1 MAFREQ
7 VKFQRKA
14 FPWTAAQSVETQKQS
29 FGPVPISSSG
39 GHVTWRVE
47 GYVSLHGN
55 QADPSI
61 DERKSRVLWVPTT
74 RCHLAGGLTKR
85 GTVRGTSAVG
95 TNCEAF
101 GWCSQ
106 ATLRVQQGRLP
117 TSRLPFIEQ
126 ALAPVGARL
135 RFTRRFQIRCLCVC
149 LCIWS

>member
-55 QADPSI
+55 QAQSVEPRQWAPIAKPLDG
-61 DERKSRVLWVPTT
+61 
-74 RCHLAGGLTKR
+74 A
-85 GTVRGTSAVG
+85 VR
-95 TNCEAF
+95 
-101 GWCSQ
+101 Q
-106 ATLRVQQGRLP
+106 R
-117 TSRLPFIEQ
+117 
-126 ALAPVGARL
+126 
-135 RFTRRFQIRCLCVC
+135 
-149 LCIWS
+149 

>member
-55 QADPSI
+55 Q
-61 DERKSRVLWVPTT
+61 VPNVVIKF
-74 RCHLAGGLTKR
+74 GL
-85 GTVRGTSAVG
+85 
-95 TNCEAF
+95 
-101 GWCSQ
+101 
-106 ATLRVQQGRLP
+106 L
-117 TSRLPFIEQ
+117 
-126 ALAPVGARL
+126 GARGLFVAVRVVLYL
-135 RFTRRFQIRCLCVC
+135 RCE
-149 LCIWS
+149 